1 MKVLKVYKPTT
12 PSRRKT
18 SVLVDKSFN
27 KVSPKKSLL
36 VIRKKKS
43 GRNSQGKITVRHQG
57 GGAKRFIRQIDFL
70 GNKFDLPGTIKTLEY
85 DPNRN
90 TKIALVVYPDG
101 DQRYILA
108 PEGLKIDDQVLS
120 SQKNIAIKIGHRLPL
135 SHIPTGTAVYNVEIR
150 PNKGGQ
156 LARSA
161 GNSIIFMALSDGKAQ
176 LKMPSGEIRI
186 VDEKCLASIGTL
198 SNAEYRNIRIGK
210 AGRKRHMGIRP
221 SVRGKAMN
229 PVDHPHGGGEGGSP
243 IGMKNPKTYTGKIAF
258 GVKTRKNNKYS
269 DKFIIKRR

>member
-12 PSRRKT
+12 PARRKT
-18 SVLVDKSFN
+18 SVLVDKQSS
-27 KVSPKKSLL
+27 KISPKKSLL
-36 VIRKKKS
+36 VIRKKRA

-57 GGAKRFIRQIDFL
+57 GGVKRFIRQIDFV

-90 TKIALVVYPDG
+90 TKIALIVYPDG

-108 PEGLKIDDQVLS
+108 PEGLQVGDQVLS
-120 SQKNIAIKIGHRLPL
+120 SQKSIAIKVGNRLSL
-135 SHIPTGTAVYNVEIR
+135 SNIPTGTSIYNVEIR
-150 PNKGGQ
+150 PGKGGQ

-161 GNSIIFMALSDGKAQ
+161 GNAIILMALSDGQAQ

-186 VDEKCLASIGTL
+186 VDAKGLASIGTL

-221 SVRGKAMN
+221 TVRGKAMN
-229 PVDHPHGGGEGGSP
+229 PVDHPHGGGEGSNP
-243 IGMKNPKTYTGKIAF
+243 IGMKNPKTYTGKTAF
-258 GVKTRKNNKYS
+258 GVKTRKPNKYS